1 MRLSSAILIFAI
13 WAGLFIAIQVGI
25 TVFQK
30 SSSDNPPQPDQSAK
44 SSAPDSGNAQAP
56 GIKNSIGKN
65 ILPDRWITQCTGKNP
80 NVGCEVRTILTMGET
95 RQRLISITV
104 RVPPGTNKPA
114 MMLHLPVGLHL
125 PSGITFQL
133 GGQKPQQLTVQ
144 TCDLEGC
151 YAGTAVSPGMLSAMK
166 TGRHLTVSFQNLS
179 RTTIRVPVLL
189 EGFNE
194 AYREIQPAG

>member
-30 SSSDNPPQPDQSAK
+30 SSSDHPPQPDPSTK
-44 SSAPDSGNAQAP
+44 SSVPDSGNAQAP
-56 GIKNSIGKN
+56 KIRNSINKN
-65 ILPDRWITQCTGKNP
+65 ILPTRWITQCTGKNP
-80 NVGCEVRTILTMGET
+80 NVGCEVETTLTMGET

-104 RVPPGTNKPA
+104 RVPPGSNKPA

-125 PSGITFQL
+125 PSGVTFQL
-133 GGQKPQQLTVQ
+133 EDQKPQQLTVQ

-166 TGRHLTVSFQNLS
+166 AGGLLTVSFQNLS
-179 RTTIRVPVLL
+179 RTTIRVPVPL
-189 EGFNE
+189 EGFDG
-194 AYREIQPAG
+194 AYREIQPTG